1 MYLSSLT
8 HRERLFELAARW
20 LSDRVEPGDGR
31 FVTEVFIYENL
42 IVAPAVRSFVRDVL
56 RAVHPGPVG
65 LRHLYSKDEVRQA
78 IVDACREPSLR
89 EASLFKQLRAHP
101 EEFFP
106 RTPVDMIVASGADGA
121 LLGMMRLKRIRR
133 IADKLSRRVADLLSD
148 RIRASATSMAE
159 ARAQSAGVPLDAL
172 FTDPA
177 VMVEEFAA
185 AERTVAQSFR
195 DGQVVLPPASLRV
208 DDVIGSKFIGS
219 EENLERVEAAIRF
232 HPSASI
238 SDRKV
243 HRGDY
248 TDVNLD
254 VDLEL
259 PPPELIVERMREQDW
274 SYAANRGLDPRT
286 LAHDFA
292 DYVWSGARTIRTEV
306 ILTTFA
312 DLVESELGRGIH
324 EERILRQRYEA
335 EYTGRIAQNASYI
348 IEYLLKLAISPTVEV
363 SEVPIKMWGR
373 YLSDTL
379 AVAIGRLQGTD
390 TVERLFDSFAPEPP
404 EVAARNTA

>member
-1 MYLSSLT
+1 MYLSSLA

-20 LSDRVEPGDGR
+20 LCDRVQPGDGR

-56 RAVHPGPVG
+56 REVHPGPVR

-78 IVDACREPSLR
+78 IVEACRGPTFR
-89 EASLFKQLRAHP
+89 EASLFKQFRAHP
-101 EEFFP
+101 EEYFP
-106 RTPVDMIVASGADGA
+106 RTPVDLILASGPGGEP
-121 LLGMMRLKRIRR
+121 LGMMRLKRIRR
-133 IADKLSRRVADLLSD
+133 IADKVSRRVADLLAD

-159 ARAQSAGVPLDAL
+159 TRAQSVGVPLEAL
-172 FTDPA
+172 VTDPT

-185 AERTVAQSFR
+185 AERMVAQSFR
-195 DGQVVLPPASLRV
+195 DGQVELPPASLRV
-208 DDVIGSKFIGS
+208 DDVIGSKFVGS
-219 EENLERVEAAIRF
+219 EEELERVEAAIRF

-238 SDRKV
+238 GDRKV

-274 SYAANRGLDPRT
+274 SYAAHRGLDPRA
-286 LAHDFA
+286 LASDFA

-306 ILTTFA
+306 ILTTFD
-312 DLVESELGRGIH
+312 DLVESELGSAIH

-335 EYTGRIAQNASYI
+335 EYTGRIALNASFI

-373 YLSDTL
+373 YLPDTL
-379 AVAIGRLQGTD
+379 AVAIGRLQGAE

-404 EVAARNTA
+404 EVLARNGA